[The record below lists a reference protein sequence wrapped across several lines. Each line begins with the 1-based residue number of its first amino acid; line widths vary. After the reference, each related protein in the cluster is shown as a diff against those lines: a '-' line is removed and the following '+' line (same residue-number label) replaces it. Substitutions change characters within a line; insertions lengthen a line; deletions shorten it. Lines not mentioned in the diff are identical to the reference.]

1 MKLFY
6 IILLSVFLFKC
17 GSNKNEKSIKN
28 TPISDNT
35 TSDMVVKINNVSDD
49 ISDTNYIKKRYY
61 VLNKHDTSLF
71 SCSIIEYK
79 IDKTISIVC
88 KYPFNENENN
98 STSISDSAKVEFVP
112 NKKLEARLITYDN
125 FIKELRLI
133 LNTASKQFD
142 LTRLV
147 TFNFDLICISEL
159 TTSLSNQLIL
169 KYNKSINNIG
179 ISKLKSLLQESQLR
193 ADLNSIFKPYSVCI
207 NELYI
212 EEYLFFPL
220 KSKYGNFKYQDQSPN
235 GKEKQDEM
243 GMDGSAGFTL
253 KPTY

>member
-6 IILLSVFLFKC
+6 FISLSVFLLKC
-17 GSNKNEKSIKN
+17 GSNNNEKSVKKTLSVN
-28 TPISDNT
+28 SISDT
-35 TSDMVVKINNVSDD
+35 VVKINNLPDYD
-49 ISDTNYIKKRYY
+49 NDPNYIKKEYY

-79 IDKTISIVC
+79 MDKTISIVC
-88 KYPFNENENN
+88 KYPFNEKENN

-112 NKKLEARLITYDN
+112 NKKLEVKLITYDN
-125 FIKELRLI
+125 FIRELRLI

-147 TFNFDLICISEL
+147 TFNFNLICISGL
-159 TTSLSNQLIL
+159 TTSLSNQSIL
-169 KYNKSINNIG
+169 KYNRSINNIG
-179 ISKLKSLLQESQLR
+179 IPKLKSLLQESQLR

-220 KSKYGNFKYQDQSPN
+220 KSKYGNFKYQDQCPN
-235 GKEKQDEM
+235 EKEEQDVM
-243 GMDGSAGFTL
+243 GMDGSAVFTL
-253 KPTY
+253 KPTN